1 MNGEST
7 GDENKGA
14 LEGTFSHVGVR
25 DSLVG
30 TILDGRFV
38 IEEVLGSGGMSVI
51 YKARQLRVNRH
62 VAIKTLRIQTEAK
75 PIYKERFEREIN
87 SLCSLNHPNIVTV
100 YDCIVGPDDQP
111 YVVMDYLRGRS
122 LEALIKSEGPL
133 VVGRFASIAMQI
145 CSALD
150 HAHKKGVVHRDL
162 KPGNIVLIDDETEFV
177 KVVDFGLAKLSV
189 DNRNLTQ
196 SGELWGSPPYMSPE
210 QCMGESGDER
220 SDIYSLGAVM
230 YEMIVGKSPFSD
242 AHSVF
247 DFIQRH
253 IHASPPPFFQTNP
266 EVNVSI
272 ELESLIFKALEKS
285 PLDRFQTAQE
295 LQDAIVNACG
305 EDSGKLIYH
314 PSRAGRSTNGA
325 GIEIGASRNESADT
339 KPQTQDRSDK
349 SQQVAWFAGML
360 GAGQLGES
368 MAIGQTDSAVS
379 ETITSSRVNDPLLS
393 APETEATGLSV
404 GQSLTA
410 QESAASMRKESEQ
423 LFSDTDGH
431 RLVSKEQRVALQ
443 RSELEPGSTDHA
455 SSVVSTPVPI
465 ERAAAIVS
473 PPVPIERPSAIVST
487 PVPIDQLTNV
497 AATVPTSDSE
507 IPSDS
512 RPHSFSEVLPST
524 VVSNELMVT
533 DKSTQAGW
541 MSNSNLNVILF
552 LILVIALFASLA
564 CITTCMPK
572 KEQPSSV
579 KSGEIEAPV
588 REHRRPVIKRTPT
601 EAAPAPGEPT
611 NQTTDI
617 EFE

>member
-1 MNGEST
+1 MNGESK
-7 GDENKGA
+7 GDENKGSV
-14 LEGTFSHVGVR
+14 EETSSHVGVR
-25 DSLVG
+25 DPLVD

-38 IEEVLGSGGMSVI
+38 IEEVLGSGGMSII

-75 PIYKERFEREIN
+75 PIYKERFQREIN
-87 SLCSLNHPNIVTV
+87 SLCSLNHPNVVTV

-150 HAHKKGVVHRDL
+150 HAHKNGVVHRDL
-162 KPGNIVLIDDETEFV
+162 KPGNIVLIDDETDFV

-230 YEMIVGKSPFSD
+230 YEMIVGKDPFSD

-253 IHASPPPFFQTNP
+253 IHASPPPFFQANP
-266 EVNVSI
+266 NVNVSI
-272 ELESLIFKALEKS
+272 ELESVIFKALEKS

-295 LQDAIVNACG
+295 LQDAIVKACG

-314 PSRAGRSTNGA
+314 PSRAGRTSNGN
-325 GIEIGASRNESADT
+325 GIDTGASKSHSGDNT
-339 KPQTQDRSDK
+339 KPQSQDLSDK
-349 SQQVAWFAGML
+349 SQEVAWFAGML
-360 GAGQLGES
+360 GAGNLGDS
-368 MAIGQTDSAVS
+368 MAIGRTGSTVT
-379 ETITSSRVNDPLLS
+379 ETVTSSPVNDTLLS
-393 APETEATGLSV
+393 APESVAPALSE

-410 QESAASMRKESEQ
+410 QESAASLKKESDQ
-423 LFSDTDGH
+423 LFSETNHGH
-431 RLVSKEQRVALQ
+431 RLIS
-443 RSELEPGSTDHA
+443 SEPHPVLLD
-455 SSVVSTPVPI
+455 SSDIKFDSIDQANLVVSSPFSTATSQMTPDARQHGFAEEFP
-465 ERAAAIVS
+465 AAVVS
-473 PPVPIERPSAIVST
+473 HELTVST
-487 PVPIDQLTNV
+487 K
-497 AATVPTSDSE
+497 
-507 IPSDS
+507 
-512 RPHSFSEVLPST
+512 
-524 VVSNELMVT
+524 SNEN
-533 DKSTQAGW
+533 GW
-541 MSNSNLNVILF
+541 MSNSNLNVIML
-552 LILVIALFASLA
+552 LILMLALLASLA
-564 CITTCMPK
+564 CMNTCMPK
-572 KEQPSSV
+572 KEEPSSV
-579 KSGEIEAPV
+579 KNSEVETPV
-588 REHRRPVIKRTPT
+588 REHRRPRIKRTPT

-611 NQTTDI
+611 NQSSDI

>member
-1 MNGEST
+1 MNGEPSS
-7 GDENKGA
+7 DERKVSEEVN
-14 LEGTFSHVGVR
+14 FSNVSVR
-25 DSLVG
+25 DPMVD
-30 TILDGRFV
+30 TTLDGRFV

-62 VAIKTLRIQTEAK
+62 VAIKTLRMQTEAK
-75 PIYKERFEREIN
+75 PIYKERFEREIS
-87 SLCSLNHPNIVTV
+87 SLCSLNHPNIVTL

-162 KPGNIVLIDDETEFV
+162 KPGNIVLIDDETDFV

-230 YEMIVGKSPFSD
+230 YEMIVGKDPFRD

-253 IHASPPPFFQTNP
+253 IHASPPPFFQANP
-266 EVNVSI
+266 NINVSI
-272 ELESLIFKALEKS
+272 ELESVIFKALEKS

-295 LQDAIVNACG
+295 LQDAIVQACG

-314 PSRAGRSTNGA
+314 PSRAGRTTNGT
-325 GIEIGASRNESADT
+325 GIEVGATKNEPVDQP
-339 KPQTQDRSDK
+339 KPQSYERSDK

-360 GAGQLGES
+360 GAGNLSES
-368 MAIGQTDSAVS
+368 MALGNPESTVRESSS
-379 ETITSSRVNDPLLS
+379 EVASSRDVLLQ
-393 APETEATGLSV
+393 APDSV
-404 GQSLTA
+404 APDIHTGQSLTA
-410 QESAASMRKESEQ
+410 QESAASLRLEEEQ
-423 LFSDTDGH
+423 IFAETNGGH
-431 RLVSKEQRVALQ
+431 RLVRRETIPSTPIPAEVISAEPIKAETPQIEPTISVHLKQETKAQELVPQSPNVATPAF
-443 RSELEPGSTDHA
+443 RSEETD
-455 SSVVSTPVPI
+455 P
-465 ERAAAIVS
+465 
-473 PPVPIERPSAIVST
+473 
-487 PVPIDQLTNV
+487 
-497 AATVPTSDSE
+497 AT
-507 IPSDS
+507 
-512 RPHSFSEVLPST
+512 
-524 VVSNELMVT
+524 SNGLAT
-533 DKSTQAGW
+533 
-541 MSNSNLNVILF
+541 NSNVTTWTF
-552 LILVIALFASLA
+552 AILVIALLGALF
-564 CITTCMPK
+564 CMTVCMFQTPRPSTVTER
-572 KEQPSSV
+572 KEEVPFR
-579 KSGEIEAPV
+579 K
-588 REHRRPVIKRTPT
+588 HRRPQIQPT
-601 EAAPAPGEPT
+601 STDDASAPGEQT

-617 EFE
+617 ELE